1 MTSLQHMGLHN
12 IHIFFPVVCNLGQ
25 LLSSLPRCVT
35 TLTLAEV
42 ELRGSNEG
50 DRVLLFRAVAL
61 VRGLRELHVPQWEAL
76 VGGAAAACAQPLRA
90 LPHLHTIYVAEVK
103 QSAAFPPGLNFQA
116 ISEVI

>member
-1 MTSLQHMGLHN
+1 MTSLKHLGLHN
-12 IHIFFPVVCNLGQ
+12 IRISFPVVCNLGQ
-25 LLSSLPRCVT
+25 FLSSLPRCVT

-42 ELRGSNEG
+42 DVGGASEG
-50 DRVLLFRAVAL
+50 DKVLLFRAVAL
-61 VRGLRELHVPQWEAL
+61 VRGLRDLHVPEWEAV

-116 ISEVI
+116 IEQVG